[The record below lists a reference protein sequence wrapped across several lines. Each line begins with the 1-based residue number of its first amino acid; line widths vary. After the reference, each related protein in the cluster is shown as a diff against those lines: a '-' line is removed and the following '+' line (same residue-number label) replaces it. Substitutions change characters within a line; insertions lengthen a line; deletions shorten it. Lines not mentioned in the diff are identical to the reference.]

1 MSSRTSALR
10 SSCGGAE
17 SKTGSPSPPSW
28 RADGTL
34 RVLIRRS
41 KADPFGEGRIAF
53 TSTRTRQLVDDWL
66 AWRGPHIP
74 WLFCPIYQGKAL
86 ARPLGTTTVRDIVK
100 QAGRNAG
107 LDDFVVKDF
116 SGHSMRVGAAQ
127 DLLQMGHDTAA
138 IMRARGWK
146 SVNILGRYLEAAEH
160 NVWT

>member
-1 MSSRTSALR
+1 MAGRRHAPGPDPAQQGR
-10 SSCGGAE
+10 SL
-17 SKTGSPSPPSW
+17 W
-28 RADGTL
+28 RGPHRL
-34 RVLIRRS
+34 HL
-41 KADPFGEGRIAF
+41 P
-53 TSTRTRQLVDDWL
+53 TRTRQLVDDWL

-86 ARPLGTTTVRDIVK
+86 ARPLGTTTVRDIIK
-100 QAGRNAG
+100 QVARNAR

-138 IMRARGWK
+138 IMRAGGWK

-160 NVWT
+160 NVWM